1 MNIIKPKCM
10 QNWNKQPRKTDHG
23 VGVDGGG
30 DGDDGGDDDGGCGA
44 GDDCGGDGDDG
55 GTDDGGCRVGVDGGG
70 DGDGG
75 DDDGGCGVGVDGGGD
90 GDDGGDD
97 GYNIILKFSGVISS
111 HLENFIPLLELALL
125 FCLFTSV
132 FMFHRIFLVYLP
144 IWLFIRTEK

>member
-1 MNIIKPKCM
+1 MEIQEGRRETP
-10 QNWNKQPRKTDHG
+10 PRHFHFQKSDNG
-23 VGVDGGG
+23 DDGG
-30 DGDDGGDDDGGCGA
+30 DGDDGDDGGNN
-44 GDDCGGDGDDG
+44 GDG
-55 GTDDGGCRVGVDGGG
+55 
-70 DGDGG
+70 GDGG
-75 DDDGGCGVGVDGGGD
+75 DDAGDGNDGGGDGVDGGGD